1 MLVKNSKIYYKMA
14 ETIQKSKFK
23 ILSID
28 GGGIRGLIPAK
39 VLAELEAEL
48 QKEEPDK
55 KLYEH
60 FDLVCGT
67 STGAILA
74 IGISLGIPAK
84 DLAKFYE
91 DNAELIF
98 PRFIFKF
105 IPRKSR
111 ALLNAIYSNKKLLK
125 KLRQVFAD
133 ANGGADP
140 LMNDLKTKVCI
151 PAFNGNDGAIN
162 VFKTKHHPEYKRD
175 YKLPAYHVAMSSA
188 SAPVYF
194 PPHSFSFQNALG
206 EGTNINMIDGGIFA
220 NNPALIG
227 VFEATDKLDIPIGDI
242 SILSL
247 GTGQGKQIIKRSW
260 RPKNVFYWLFPTP
273 KLVDLVLDTQAQI
286 TEQYLLFLQRALGKT
301 GNTFTHLRIQH
312 DMKGDNIELNSSKKK
327 HIDRMKSIG
336 EEIAKNRLIEILNFL
351 KN

>member
-1 MLVKNSKIYYKMA
+1 MDKEVNK
-14 ETIQKSKFK
+14 KFK

-39 VLAELEAEL
+39 VLAELEEEL

-55 KLYEH
+55 PLHEH
-60 FDLVCGT
+60 FDLICGT

-74 IGISLGIPAK
+74 VGLALGIPAK
-84 DLAKFYE
+84 ELAKFYE
-91 DNAELIF
+91 DHAKIIF
-98 PRFIFKF
+98 PRFVFRF
-105 IPRKSR
+105 LPRKSR
-111 ALLNAIYSNKKLLK
+111 AFFNAIYSNKQLLK
-125 KLRQVFAD
+125 KLREVYAE
-133 ANGGADP
+133 ANGGQDP
-140 LMNDLKTKVCI
+140 LMNDLKNKVCI

-162 VFKTKHHPEYKRD
+162 VLKTKHHSEYRRD

-194 PPHSFSFQNALG
+194 PPHTFSFKNEFG

-227 VFEATDKLDIPIGDI
+227 VFEATDKLNIPIGDI
-242 SILSL
+242 ALLSL
-247 GTGQGKQIIKRSW
+247 GTGQGKQIIKRTW
-260 RPKNVFYWLFPTP
+260 RPKNVFDWLFPNP

-286 TEQYLLFLQRALGKT
+286 TEQYLLFLQRALGKI
-301 GNTFTHLRIQH
+301 GNTFSHLRIQH
-312 DMKGDNIELNSSKKK
+312 DMKGDNIELNSSKQK

-336 EEIAKNRLIEILNFL
+336 EELAKNRLTEILNFL
-351 KN
+351 KQ

>member
-1 MLVKNSKIYYKMA
+1 MEEENN
-14 ETIQKSKFK
+14 KFR

-28 GGGIRGLIPAK
+28 GGGIRGLIPAR
-39 VLAELEAEL
+39 VLAELEEEFQ
-48 QKEEPDK
+48 QKEPDK

-60 FDLVCGT
+60 FDLICGT

-74 IGISLGIPAK
+74 IGIALGIPVK

-91 DNAELIF
+91 DNAKVIF
-98 PRFIFKF
+98 PRFIFRF
-105 IPRKSR
+105 LPRKGR
-111 ALLNAIYSNKKLLK
+111 VFFNAMYSNKKLLK
-125 KLRQVFAD
+125 KLKEVYAE

-140 LMNDLKTKVCI
+140 LMNDLKVKVCI

-162 VFKTKHHPEYKRD
+162 VFKTRHHPEYRRD

-194 PPHSFSFQNALG
+194 PPHTFSFKNEFG

-227 VFEATDKLDIPIGDI
+227 VFEATDKLGIAIGDI
-242 SILSL
+242 SVLSF
-247 GTGQGKQIIKRSW
+247 GTGEGKQIIRRSW
-260 RPKNVFYWLFPTP
+260 RPKNVFDWLFPHP

-286 TEQYLLFLQRALGKT
+286 TEQYLLFLQRALGKI
-301 GNTFTHLRIQH
+301 GNTFSYLRIQY
-312 DMKGDNIELNSSKKK
+312 DMKGDNIELNSSKDK
-327 HIDRMKSIG
+327 HIARMKAIG
-336 EEIAKNRLIEILNFL
+336 DELAKNNMVKIINFL
-351 KN
+351 KSK